1 MWYVTQDW
9 FVYRFSEGGGVTQP
23 SQKRYVKYFEKIL
36 KQERKYGTVLKHVD
50 SISFHTSPAFNFDQS
65 CRPSVTV
72 VNVHD
77 DTVIFSNKKNK
88 ALPRIGQDSLDKNG
102 DATLITPGQIPPVI
116 GDVLMKFHNSG
127 AIFSNFMFRFAFST
141 ALSEEE

>member
-1 MWYVTQDW
+1 M
-9 FVYRFSEGGGVTQP
+9 
-23 SQKRYVKYFEKIL
+23 KYFEKIL
-36 KQERKYGTVLKHVD
+36 KQEKKYGTVLKLVE
-50 SISFHTSPAFNFDQS
+50 SISFHTAPVFNFDQS

-88 ALPRIGQDSLDKNG
+88 TLPRITQESLDKNG
-102 DATLITPGQIPPVI
+102 DATLITAGQIPPLI

-127 AIFSNFMFRFAFST
+127 TIFSNFMFRFAFST
-141 ALSEEE
+141 ALSEDE